1 MLLFNLSI
9 LRRKKR
15 IMKKAL
21 FLFALLG
28 LMALPMFAGDF
39 SFGGDLTFGV
49 ISDFDTNENEA
60 SDVKFDIKSAVDDHN
75 SVTIEFDLE
84 NLDLELARCST
95 NIGTWL
101 ELPVGLKLDW
111 GLVKPNANRF
121 VGVSERGNEKIYQM
135 EELYWGI
142 NLLATVDFIEIELAF
157 NPGKTVA
164 DTGDIGCL
172 LAGIAAKEPI
182 AGLNAELYYY
192 QNEVDNLSTMDQGII
207 GVSANYSTDLSGF
220 GLKVGLGMKYDMLT
234 EDEVD
239 AEMTS
244 IYYGFGLKGTYS
256 IATLTIGLDGND
268 TDALAG
274 LTATIAVA
282 PVDMATIYAGL
293 EMNLT
298 EAAADAVDAETRDSS
313 LDGIDAGVQI
323 KMGAASLYIGY
334 LLTDVGEGKWKAPNT
349 MTFVNTDGE
358 TENTGGMYFKFD
370 IDL

>member
-1 MLLFNLSI
+1 
-9 LRRKKR
+9 
-15 IMKKAL
+15 MKKAL

-84 NLDLELARCST
+84 NLDLEKALCST

-101 ELPVGLKLDW
+101 ELPIGLKLDW

-157 NPGKTVA
+157 NPGKTAA

-192 QNEVDNLSTMDQGII
+192 QNEVGNLSTMDQGII
-207 GVSANYSTDLSGF
+207 GISANYSTDLSGF
-220 GLKVGLGMKYDMLT
+220 GLKVGLGMKYDLV
-234 EDEVD
+234 EDVEPAV
-239 AEMTS
+239 S
-244 IYYGFGLKGTYS
+244 YGFGLKGTYS
-256 IATLTIGLDGND
+256 IATLTVGLDGND
-268 TDALAG
+268 VDALAG
-274 LTATIAVA
+274 LTATVAVA

-293 EMNLT
+293 EMDLT
-298 EAAADAVDAETRDSS
+298 EATADAVDAETRDSS
-313 LDGIDAGVQI
+313 LDGVDAGVQI

-334 LLTDVGEGKWKAPNT
+334 LLTDVGSGKWKAPT
-349 MTFVNTDGE
+349 TL
-358 TENTGGMYFKFD
+358 TEGGMYFKFD
-370 IDL
+370 VDL